1 MGYTNYWYQYRDFTD
16 SEWMEIVDYFNTLME
31 KEEYRKLVDLG
42 AVNKNDP
49 FQQAKYEDNEI
60 FVNGGEGGSCET
72 FVLNK
77 YERKPMY
84 EGDKTY
90 FNFCK
95 TRGLPYDKIVWKMLK
110 FIKLVAL
117 DPTSADFIISNDNG
131 DEIVSISDTVTLNT
145 NLSRENFDH
154 AYKWTTDFAHKKHLR
169 TQKSSYD
176 IAKSKAINTKHLVK
190 EKE

>member
-16 SEWMEIVDYFNTLME
+16 NEWMEIVDYFNTLME
-31 KEEYRKLVDLG
+31 KEEYRKLVDIG
-42 AVNKNDP
+42 SKDYFNN
-49 FQQAKYEDNEI
+49 YEDQEI
-60 FVNGGEGGSCET
+60 YFDGGEGGSCET

-77 YERKPMY
+77 HEPKPRY

-95 TRGLPYDKIVWKMLK
+95 TQGLPYDKVVWKLLK
-110 FIKLVAL
+110 FIKLIVL
-117 DPTSADFIISNDNG
+117 DPTKADFVISNDNG
-131 DEIVSISDTVTLNT
+131 DEIVSISDTVTLDT

-154 AYKWTTDFAHKKHLR
+154 AYKWTTAP
-169 TQKSSYD
+169 QKSRYE
-176 IAKSKAINTKHLVK
+176 IAKSRAINTKHLVE

>member
-16 SEWMEIVDYFNTLME
+16 SEWVEIVDYFNTLMQ

-42 AVNKNDP
+42 AVNKNEP
-49 FQQAKYEDNEI
+49 IQKANYEDKEI
-60 FVNGGEGGSCET
+60 YFNGGEGGTCET

-77 YERKPMY
+77 HEPKPRYER
-84 EGDKTY
+84 DKTY

-95 TRGLPYDKIVWKMLK
+95 TQRLPYDKVVWKLLK
-110 FIKLVAL
+110 FVKLVVL
-117 DPTSADFIISNDNG
+117 DPTSADFVISNDNG
-131 DEIVSISDTVTLNT
+131 DDIVSISDTVKLNT

-154 AYKWTTDFAHKKHLR
+154 AYKWT
-169 TQKSSYD
+169 QKSYYEV
-176 IAKSKAINTKHLVK
+176 AKSKAINTKHLVE

>member
-16 SEWMEIVDYFNTLME
+16 SEWVEIVDYFNTLME

-42 AVNKNDP
+42 AVNVKDP
-49 FQQAKYEDNEI
+49 IQKTQYEDEEI
-60 FVNGGEGGSCET
+60 YFHGGEGGSCES

-77 YERKPMY
+77 HEPKPRY

-95 TRGLPYDKIVWKMLK
+95 TQGLPYDKVVWKLLK
-110 FIKLVAL
+110 FIKLIAL
-117 DPTSADFIISNDNG
+117 DPTKADFIISNDNG
-131 DEIVSISDTVTLNT
+131 DEIVSLHCP
-145 NLSRENFDH
+145 SRYEV
-154 AYKWTTDFAHKKHLR
+154 A
-169 TQKSSYD
+169 KSSYD
-176 IAKSKAINTKHLVK
+176 IAKSKAINTKHL

>member
-16 SEWMEIVDYFNTLME
+16 SEWVEIVDYFNTLME

-42 AVNKNDP
+42 AVNWREP
-49 FQQAKYEDNEI
+49 FQKSEYEDLEI
-60 FVNGGEGGSCET
+60 YFHGGEGGTCES

-77 YERKPMY
+77 YEPKPRY

-95 TRGLPYDKIVWKMLK
+95 TRGLPYDKVVWKLLK
-110 FIKLVAL
+110 FIKLIVL
-117 DPTSADFIISNDNG
+117 DPTKADFVISNDNG
-131 DEIVSISDTVTLNT
+131 DEIVSISDTVTLDT

-154 AYKWTTDFAHKKHLR
+154 AYKWTTAP
-169 TQKSSYD
+169 QKSRYE
-176 IAKSKAINTKHLVK
+176 IAKSRAINTKHLVE

>member
-16 SEWMEIVDYFNTLME
+16 NEWMEIVDYFNTLME
-31 KEEYRKLVDLG
+31 KEEYRKLVDIG
-42 AVNKNDP
+42 SKDYFNN
-49 FQQAKYEDNEI
+49 YEDQEI
-60 FVNGGEGGSCET
+60 YFDGGEGGSCET

-77 YERKPMY
+77 HEPKPRY

-95 TRGLPYDKIVWKMLK
+95 TQGLPYDKVVWKMLK
-110 FIKLVAL
+110 FIKLIVL
-117 DPTSADFIISNDNG
+117 DPTKADFIISNDNG

-154 AYKWTTDFAHKKHLR
+154 AYKWTTAP
-169 TQKSSYD
+169 QKSRYE
-176 IAKSKAINTKHLVK
+176 IAKSRAINTKHLVE

>member
-16 SEWMEIVDYFNTLME
+16 SEWVEIVDYFNTLMQ

-77 YERKPMY
+77 HEPKPRYER
-84 EGDKTY
+84 DKTY

-95 TRGLPYDKIVWKMLK
+95 TRGLPYDKVVWKMLK
-110 FIKLVAL
+110 FIKLIVL

-131 DEIVSISDTVTLNT
+131 DEIVSISDTVTLDT

-154 AYKWTTDFAHKKHLR
+154 AYKWT
-169 TQKSSYD
+169 QKSYYD
-176 IAKSKAINTKHLVK
+176 VAKSKAINTKHLRK
-190 EKE
+190 E

>member
-16 SEWMEIVDYFNTLME
+16 GEWMEIVDYFNTLME
-31 KEEYRKLVDLG
+31 KEEYRKLVDIG
-42 AVNKNDP
+42 SKDYFNN
-49 FQQAKYEDNEI
+49 YEDQEI
-60 FVNGGEGGSCET
+60 YFDGGEGGSCET

-77 YERKPMY
+77 HEPKPRY

-95 TRGLPYDKIVWKMLK
+95 TQGLPYDKVVWKMLK
-110 FIKLVAL
+110 FIKLIVL
-117 DPTSADFIISNDNG
+117 DPTKADFVISNNNG
-131 DEIVSISDTVTLNT
+131 DEIVSISDTVTLDT

-154 AYKWTTDFAHKKHLR
+154 AYKW

-176 IAKSKAINTKHLVK
+176 IAKSKAINTKHLVE
-190 EKE
+190 EKRHA

>member
-16 SEWMEIVDYFNTLME
+16 NEWMEIVDYFNTLME
-31 KEEYRKLVDLG
+31 KEEYRKLVDIG
-42 AVNKNDP
+42 SKDYFNN
-49 FQQAKYEDNEI
+49 YEDQEI
-60 FVNGGEGGSCET
+60 YFDGGEGGSCET

-77 YERKPMY
+77 HEPKPRY

-95 TRGLPYDKIVWKMLK
+95 TRGLPYDKVVWKLLK
-110 FIKLVAL
+110 FIKLIVL
-117 DPTSADFIISNDNG
+117 DPTKADFVISNDNG
-131 DEIVSISDTVTLNT
+131 DEIVSISDTVTLDT

-154 AYKWTTDFAHKKHLR
+154 AYKWTTAP
-169 TQKSSYD
+169 QKSRYE
-176 IAKSKAINTKHLVK
+176 IAKSKAINTKHLVE

>member
-16 SEWMEIVDYFNTLME
+16 SEWMEIVDFFNTLME
-31 KEEYRKLVDLG
+31 KKEYRELVYLG
-42 AVNKNDP
+42 AVNIREP
-49 FQQAKYEDNEI
+49 FERAEYGDDEI
-60 FVNGGEGGSCET
+60 YFEGGKGGTCET
-72 FVLNK
+72 FVLHK
-77 YERKPMY
+77 REPKPRY

-90 FNFCK
+90 FHFCK
-95 TRGLPYDKIVWKMLK
+95 TRGLPYDKVVWKLLK
-110 FIKLVAL
+110 FIKLIVL

-131 DEIVSISDTVTLNT
+131 DEIVSISDTVTLDT

-154 AYKWTTDFAHKKHLR
+154 AYKW

-176 IAKSKAINTKHLVK
+176 IAKSKAINTRHLVE

>member
-16 SEWMEIVDYFNTLME
+16 SEWVEIVETFNNWMAND
-31 KEEYRKLVDLG
+31 KYKKLVDLG
-42 AVNKNDP
+42 AIHKNEPFEYVDP
-49 FQQAKYEDNEI
+49 KDFEI
-60 FVNGGEGGSCET
+60 YFNGGEGGSCET

-95 TRGLPYDKIVWKMLK
+95 TKQLPYDKIVWKLLK
-110 FIKLVAL
+110 FIKLIAL

-154 AYKWTTDFAHKKHLR
+154 AYKWTTAFAHKKHLR

-176 IAKSKAINTKHLVK
+176 IAKSKAINTKHLVE

>member
-16 SEWMEIVDYFNTLME
+16 SEWVEIVDYFNTLMQ

-42 AVNKNDP
+42 AVNVKDP
-49 FQQAKYEDNEI
+49 FQKTQYEDEEI
-60 FVNGGEGGSCET
+60 YFHGCEGGTCES

-77 YERKPMY
+77 HEPKPRY

-95 TRGLPYDKIVWKMLK
+95 TRGLPYDKVVWKLLK
-110 FIKLVAL
+110 FIKLIVL
-117 DPTSADFIISNDNG
+117 DPTKADFIISNDNG
-131 DEIVSISDTVTLNT
+131 DEIVSISDTVTLDT
-145 NLSRENFDH
+145 RLGRDNFDR
-154 AYKWTTDFAHKKHLR
+154 AYEWTT
-169 TQKSSYD
+169 TPQKSRYD
-176 IAKSKAINTKHLVK
+176 VAKSKAINTKHL

>member
-16 SEWMEIVDYFNTLME
+16 SEWVEIVDYFNTLIQ

-42 AVNKNDP
+42 AVVHYRP
-49 FQQAKYEDNEI
+49 IQAIKYEDKEI
-60 FVNGGEGGSCET
+60 YFDGGEGGSCET

-77 YERKPMY
+77 HEPKPRYER
-84 EGDKTY
+84 DKTY

-95 TRGLPYDKIVWKMLK
+95 TNRLPYDKVVWKMLK
-110 FIKLVAL
+110 FIKLIVL
-117 DPTSADFIISNDNG
+117 DPTKADFVISNDNG
-131 DEIVSISDTVTLNT
+131 DEIVSISDTVTLDT

-154 AYKWTTDFAHKKHLR
+154 AYKWTT
-169 TQKSSYD
+169 TPQKSRYE
-176 IAKSKAINTKHLVK
+176 IAKSRAINTKHLVE